1 MMGRSFQG
9 AGADSRRGGFTLTEI
24 MLVGGLMSLLVL
36 LISGA
41 WRGLGRSSADAA
53 TRCRI
58 AQEANLAAAS
68 LKRDFGGA
76 LPEQVTGQKDRGR
89 LVGRMIVAGPELRL
103 CFDGEPL
110 NGVADW
116 ASPDTVVVYGL
127 YSETTYGVPWKRLVR
142 SNESTGAVFTAASN
156 VDAMSLTDQGDGVKI
171 DLTFTYRD
179 ITRTYTIVAK
189 DP

>member
-9 AGADSRRGGFTLTEI
+9 AAVHYRRLGFTLTEI

-41 WRGLGRSSADAA
+41 WRGLGRSSADATA
-53 TRCRI
+53 RCRI

-68 LKRDFGGA
+68 LRRDFSCA
-76 LPEQVTGQKDRGR
+76 LPEQMTGQKDRGR
-89 LVGRMIVAGPELRL
+89 LVGRMIVAGPGLWL

-116 ASPDTVVVYGL
+116 ASPDTVVVYEL
-127 YSETTYGVPWKRLVR
+127 DTETTYGVPWKRLVR
-142 SNESTGAVFTAASN
+142 SNESTGAVFTAAAN
-156 VDAMSLTDQGDGVKI
+156 VDAMDLTDQGDGVKI
-171 DLTFTYRD
+171 DLTLTYRD
-179 ITRTYTIVAK
+179 ITRTYTIIAK

>member
-1 MMGRSFQG
+1 MLRYSSG
-9 AGADSRRGGFTLTEI
+9 ATRHSRCHGFTLIEI

-41 WRGLGRSSADAA
+41 WRGLGRSSSDAA

-58 AQEANLAAAS
+58 AQEARLAAAS
-68 LKRDFGGA
+68 LTRDFSGS
-76 LPEQVTGQKDRGR
+76 LPEQVTGQRDGGR

-110 NGVADW
+110 DGEPGWGA
-116 ASPDTVVVYGL
+116 PDTVVVYQL
-127 YSETTYGVPWKRLVR
+127 DTEITYGQSWKRLVR
-142 SNESTGAVFTAASN
+142 WNQATGSEFTVATN
-156 VDAMSLTDQGDGVKI
+156 VDAMALTDLGDGVKI